1 MRNRAASRACILFLF
16 LLILTD
22 ARGTGL
28 STSFVDVAVL
38 DVPLGKIRRVEN
50 KEGDSLVIWNTGEIP
65 LVVHVEALKPTAQEL
80 RAPAE
85 PIEDPRWIIIQPSSL
100 KLAPHETG
108 RFDVALSLPKSSRLR
123 HRTFQA
129 MIWSR
134 SEPVEGN
141 GVSLS
146 AGLKSRLR
154 FRTEK

>member
-1 MRNRAASRACILFLF
+1 VNRLSRRACILFLF

-28 STSFVDVAVL
+28 STSFVDVVVFDA
-38 DVPLGKIRRVEN
+38 PLGKTRRVEDKQGN
-50 KEGDSLVIWNTGEIP
+50 SLVVWNTGEAP
-65 LVVHVEALKPTAQEL
+65 LIVHVEALKPSPQEL
-80 RAPAE
+80 RPPAE

-100 KLAPHETG
+100 TLGPRESG
-108 RFDVALSLPKSSRLR
+108 RFDVALSLPADQRLR

-134 SEPVEGN
+134 SEPIEGD
-141 GVSLS
+141 GVSVS